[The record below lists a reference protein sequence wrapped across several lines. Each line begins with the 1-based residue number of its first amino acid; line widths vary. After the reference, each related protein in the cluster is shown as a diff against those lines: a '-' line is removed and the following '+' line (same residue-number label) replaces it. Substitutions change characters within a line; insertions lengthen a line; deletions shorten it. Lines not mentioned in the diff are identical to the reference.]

1 MAAEEKADASTA
13 ASSVATA
20 PASSGGKM
28 LPILTALNLLA
39 TIGMVAVLF
48 VSFQRDRKRPSI
60 EDIAA
65 HPAEHGAEK
74 EGDKAGAHGAGH
86 VEAGK
91 ETAKKTND
99 FGKMINLDQFV
110 VNLSTPGS
118 VTPKFVKVNVSI
130 EVPGVDAEA
139 ELASKMP
146 QVRNVIIDLF
156 NSKRPAD
163 LASVDGRDYLKEE
176 IKNALNGFMVSGK
189 VKGVFFTNFAFG
201 G

>member
-1 MAAEEKADASTA
+1 MAAEEKAEAPVAA
-13 ASSVATA
+13 ASAVVAAA
-20 PASSGGKM
+20 PSGGKM

-39 TIGMVAVLF
+39 TIGMIAVLF
-48 VSFQRDRKRPSI
+48 VSFQRDRKKPSI

-65 HPAEHGAEK
+65 HPAEHGSEK
-74 EGDKAGAHGAGH
+74 EGDKAGAHGGGH
-86 VEAGK
+86 EGGK
-91 ETAKKTND
+91 EAPKKTSD

-139 ELASKMP
+139 ELNSKMP

>member
-1 MAAEEKADASTA
+1 MAAEEKAEASVAA
-13 ASSVATA
+13 ASAVVAAA
-20 PASSGGKM
+20 PSGGKM

-39 TIGMVAVLF
+39 TIGMIAVLF
-48 VSFQRDRKRPSI
+48 VSFQRDRKKPSI

-74 EGDKAGAHGAGH
+74 EGDKAGAHGGGH
-86 VEAGK
+86 EGGK
-91 ETAKKTND
+91 EAPKKTSD
-99 FGKMINLDQFV
+99 FGKMVNLDQFV

-139 ELASKMP
+139 ELNSKMP

>member
-139 ELASKMP
+139 ELNSKMP